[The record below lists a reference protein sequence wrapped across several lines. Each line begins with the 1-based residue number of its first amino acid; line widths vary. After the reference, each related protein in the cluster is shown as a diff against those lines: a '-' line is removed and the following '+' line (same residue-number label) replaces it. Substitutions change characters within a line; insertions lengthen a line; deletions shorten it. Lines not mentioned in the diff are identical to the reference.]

1 VGQYIERWDG
11 YFIPVVGIQMYWPN
25 VNNVSQSVKV
35 KELVICQSLYCAGQQ
50 TSPKYNKAESY
61 NTAVWNIEP
70 LEY

>member
-1 VGQYIERWDG
+1 
-11 YFIPVVGIQMYWPN
+11 MYWPN